1 MPTSQR
7 SPVASAKGTVL
18 PDKQK
23 KLIAVKPMPLPG
35 VVIFVHG
42 VNSEGEWFGPAEQ
55 GLCRGLNRRLGRLD
69 DQMMFKGPD
78 GGQLTPATYIKS
90 LTKDGFINP
99 KMTPQTYVQPD
110 PSWSPVIH
118 FRWGHKA
125 NKEELQEFGGSIFL
139 NEQNYWGG
147 GPFANG
153 CSSLPDLWNAG
164 VNDRLFLWLSIQDMN
179 PVDARMVYSTPSRQ
193 YGVMAALRLAKLI
206 ESIRKKQAD
215 CPITVVCHSQGNMV
229 GLTAAFLGDQLPD
242 VKDGQGKS
250 GRCVADAYVLANAP
264 YSLVAK
270 LGTDSWA
277 QRGVKDS
284 EGRRGRQTWEARVHT
299 LSNFFDIIRA
309 RAALEPT
316 PADIDE
322 EMANTRTSASGKSYS
337 AVADREA
344 HGLKVWGQ
352 TTMTPAG
359 YGNTYRT
366 YGRVTLYCCPHDQV
380 VSATTVQ
387 GIGWRGLTAYE
398 IEVTGGADCFTQRV
412 FASGYL
418 VGQAPGGYYD
428 YTKNDWRYQKGK
440 TQGFWYPP
448 SPKAKFSIIKSLTS
462 RTNLRDMI
470 GIWQMR
476 GLGPIINMA
485 GIAVN
490 ATPPEWWA
498 IPIDAPKLDHQFTP
512 VAMKY
517 GKPIAPVHDGPAAT
531 SLFNEGNDPTAAARD
546 KHKSASEKK
555 PGDAI
560 DDYKGATPIG
570 NEDSEA
576 DLRYEM
582 HAVVRQ
588 TVRHR
593 EQGNSA
599 LIDADGNVVSEQ
611 PGFNAGGKAK
621 QYSSATVTSYLG
633 KTEKNNPTNHSTI
646 MTNADHA
653 EHALAYDVAIG
664 VCRLTPDDWAAL
676 RLEADW
682 RFGGGLDKSNPHKK
696 YAEYFNRGKMNNE
709 FLSRWIKT
717 DSEAHMPKKIQDERD
732 GGMFLEVAQFL

>member
-1 MPTSQR
+1 MSTTQR
-7 SPVASAKGTVL
+7 TPAATAKGTVL
-18 PDKQK
+18 PNK
-23 KLIAVKPMPLPG
+23 KKELIAVKPMPLPG

-42 VNSEGEWFGPAEQ
+42 VNSEGEWFGPAEE

-69 DQMMFKGPD
+69 DQMMFKGPE
-78 GGQLTPATYIKS
+78 GGQLTPAKYIKF

-125 NKEELQEFGGSIFL
+125 NKEELQEFGGNIFL

-153 CSSLPDLWNAG
+153 CSSLPDLWNVG
-164 VNDRLFLWLSIQDMN
+164 VNDRLFLWLSVQDLN
-179 PVDARMVYSTPSRQ
+179 PVDARMVYSTPNRQ
-193 YGVMAALRLAKLI
+193 YSVMAALRLAKLI

-242 VKDGQGKS
+242 VKDGEGKS

-264 YSLVAK
+264 YSLVDSNVP
-270 LGTDSWA
+270 DSWT
-277 QRGVKDS
+277 QRRAKDS
-284 EGRRGRQTWEARVHT
+284 EGRRGRETWEARVHT

-316 PADIDE
+316 PGDIDP
-322 EMANTRTSASGKSYS
+322 EMSNVCTSSKGKPFT
-337 AVADREA
+337 AAADREA
-344 HGLKVWGQ
+344 HGLQVWGK
-352 TTMTPAG
+352 TSMGPTG

-380 VSATTVQ
+380 ISATTVQ

-418 VGQAPGGYYD
+418 VGQKPGEYYD
-428 YTKNDWRYQKGK
+428 YTKNDWRYKKGK
-440 TQGFWYPP
+440 TKGFWYPP
-448 SPKAKFSIIKSLTS
+448 SPEARFSIIKSLQN
-462 RTNLRDMI
+462 RTTLHDMW

-476 GLGPIINMA
+476 GIGSLVNLARP
-485 GIAVN
+485 AVN
-490 ATPPEWWA
+490 ATPPDWWA
-498 IPIDAPKLDHQFTP
+498 IPIDAPKLDHPFTP
-512 VAMKY
+512 VAMKF
-517 GKPIAPVHDGPAAT
+517 GSPLAPVHDGPAAT
-531 SLFNEGNDPTAAARD
+531 SVFNEGNDPVAAARD
-546 KHKSASEKK
+546 KSKAAADKE

-560 DDYKGATPIG
+560 DNYKGATPLG

-576 DLRYEM
+576 DMRYEL

-588 TVRHR
+588 TVRQR
-593 EQGNSA
+593 EQGNGS
-599 LIDADGNVVSEQ
+599 LIDASGNVTSEQ
-611 PGFNAGGKAK
+611 PGSNADGKVR
-621 QYSSATVTSYLG
+621 QYSSSTVTAYLG
-633 KTEKNNPTNHSTI
+633 ATEKNNPTNHSTI
-646 MTNADHA
+646 MTNAMHA

-664 VCRLTPDDWAAL
+664 VCKLTPEDWKDL
-676 RLEADW
+676 RIEADW
-682 RFGGGLDKSNPHKK
+682 RFGEGMDKSNPHRK
-696 YAEYFNRGKMNNE
+696 YASYFSKGKMSGL
-709 FLSRWIKT
+709 FLSDWVKA
-717 DSEAHMPKKIQDERD
+717 DADAHMPKKIQDERD
-732 GGMFLEVAQFL
+732 GGMFLSATHAL